1 VQILALQN
9 QLQASYQTTSI
20 LSKLSLTNYL

>member
-1 VQILALQN
+1 MLSLQN

-20 LSKLSLTNYL
+20 LSKMSLVNYLG